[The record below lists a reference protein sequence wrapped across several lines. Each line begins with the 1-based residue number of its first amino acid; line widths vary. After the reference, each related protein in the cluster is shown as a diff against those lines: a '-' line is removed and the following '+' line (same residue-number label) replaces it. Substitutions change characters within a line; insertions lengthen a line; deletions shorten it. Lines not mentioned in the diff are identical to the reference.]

1 MLGFNSLEDKVI
13 SFNIGNFGVIIS
25 RKYLL
30 YIVLTIFC
38 VIVLFLLLTTGIN
51 LNEERPISELKW
63 TDYRDDVGYF
73 SFIKNPRNTIRTFDK
88 KYSGKGVSWEGYI
101 VQVNALNEDSLAHF
115 HHASSILI
123 KMVPDD
129 KSIDDASLA
138 LTLSENMT
146 EKYKEVLMNLD
157 VGDHV
162 LFNATIVGL
171 GDQGHLHH
179 FHCFGLDKVE
189 GSAHVNLHTH
199 SYNGRYKIYKE
210 NDGPSVE

>member
-1 MLGFNSLEDKVI
+1 MI
-13 SFNIGNFGVIIS
+13 
-25 RKYLL
+25 
-30 YIVLTIFC
+30 
-38 VIVLFLLLTTGIN
+38 LTTGIDY
-51 LNEERPISELKW
+51 NEERAISDVKW

-73 SFIKNPRNTIRTFDK
+73 SFLKSPRYAIRTFDR

-129 KSIDDASLA
+129 KSVDDASLA

-146 EKYKEVLMNLD
+146 EKFKEQLMQLD
-157 VGDHV
+157 VGDHIN
-162 LFNATIVGL
+162 FNATVVGL

-179 FHCFGLDKVE
+179 LHCFGLEKVE

-199 SYNGRYKIYKE
+199 SYKGRYKIYKE
-210 NDGPSVE
+210 DDGPSAE